1 MNMIELFSNGLCWVT
16 LGAMILFGATIA
28 PTVFSVLEPDAAGKF
43 LRALFPKLY
52 LFCGITS
59 GVAAILYTVSTTVV
73 PAILVGLVSVLFFFS
88 RGPLTRRVNEARDDE
103 LAGVAGAKT
112 RFDKLHKQSV
122 RIFGAQALVL
132 IASLVCTQVW

>member
-1 MNMIELFSNGLCWVT
+1 MIDSYSLGFCWVT
-16 LGAMILFGATIA
+16 LGAMIMFGVTVA

-59 GVAAILYTVSTTVV
+59 GVAAMLYTFSTSILQ
-73 PAILVGLVSVLFFFS
+73 AILAGLVSVLFFFS

-103 LAGVAGAKT
+103 LAGIAGAKA
-112 RFDKLHKQSV
+112 RFDKLHKRSV
-122 RIFGAQALVL
+122 RIFGMQALML
-132 IASLVCTQVW
+132 LVTVVYTHL